1 MSDDPHFV
9 DSTRSGG
16 TSRTLRMYGRRDS
29 RDAYALRDYLTRS
42 VVSYEWTEIE
52 TDLACYALTG
62 QSLHDAALPI
72 VDLPNGSRLVQP
84 TPAEVAAR
92 LGWVMRPQHREY
104 DLSIYG
110 AGPAGLSAAVY
121 AASEG
126 LKVVLLEREA
136 VGGQAGYSSLI
147 ENYLGFPDGI
157 RGSDLAE
164 RARQQAIAFGAELL
178 LMRGGTHGEFQGDR
192 MIATLNDGT
201 TMISHSNICAT
212 GVEWR
217 RLGVAREDELLGL
230 GVFYGAG
237 TSEAA
242 HCSGEDV
249 IVVGGGNSAGQAVL
263 NLSAQAR
270 SVTMVVRGADLS
282 ATLSSYLVSR
292 IKNRTNVRLA
302 LNSSVTELLGDASL
316 ESVATIDSHT
326 GERGLLKARKLF
338 VCIGGAP
345 NTDWARDTSIERDH
359 LGYLVT
365 GPDLSRAHLRDHW
378 PLERAPFYLETS
390 VPGSFAAGDVRRNSV
405 KRVASGVGEGA
416 MAVAFVHRFL
426 SEHFV

>member
-1 MSDDPHFV
+1 M
-9 DSTRSGG
+9 
-16 TSRTLRMYGRRDS
+16 LRVYGRRNS
-29 RDAYALRDYLTRS
+29 REAYALRDFLTRS
-42 VVSYEWTEIE
+42 VVSFEWSEIE
-52 TDLACYALTG
+52 SDHDSVQLTG
-62 QSLHDAALPI
+62 HSLDDAALPV
-72 VDLPNGSRLVQP
+72 VDLPDGSRLVQP
-84 TPAEVAAR
+84 TPAQVADR
-92 LGWVMRPQHREY
+92 LGWVTRPRYREY

-147 ENYLGFPDGI
+147 ENYLGFPQGV

-164 RARQQAIAFGAELL
+164 RARQQAVAFGAELL
-178 LMRGGTHGEFQGDR
+178 LMRGGVRGEFRAQQ

-201 TMISHSNICAT
+201 TMVARSNICAT
-212 GVEWR
+212 GVKWR
-217 RLGVAREDELLGL
+217 RLGVAREEDLLGR

-242 HCSGEDV
+242 YCVGEDV

-263 NLSAQAR
+263 NLSAYAR
-270 SVTMVVRGADLS
+270 SVTMVVRGPDLS
-282 ATLSSYLVSR
+282 ATLSSYLASR
-292 IKNRTNVRLA
+292 IKDRPNVEIE
-302 LNSSVTELLGDASL
+302 LNTSVTELIGDTAL
-316 ESVATIDSHT
+316 ESVGTRNTRSGHLRHRD
-326 GERGLLKARKLF
+326 ARRLF

-345 NTDWARDTSIERDH
+345 DTDWAKDTAIERDS

-365 GPDLSRAHLRDHW
+365 GPDLTDAHLEEHW

-390 VPGSFAAGDVRRNSV
+390 VPGCFAAGDVRRNSV
-405 KRVASGVGEGA
+405 KRVASCVGEGA
-416 MAVAFVHRFL
+416 MAVTFVHRFL
-426 SEHFV
+426 TEHFS